1 MRQPPI
7 VIHKGKKEEKY
18 QLYVEDYVIS
28 FLKKEEDGP
37 EGMELNFYGCRDG
50 RKYTVYGVGLDRHI
64 SDFDKYDL
72 LDEICCR
79 LTQKD
84 PVFLIREEQG
94 TYEIKGYEVFY
105 CENKEMQDYLIERPG
120 FRNSRA
126 VREEPAAQTVQRRDF
141 AGFSNKERKKDYAG
155 NPHVAVSLQLGL
167 VFIVLVAIM
176 INSANSYDKME
187 QLNQSAK
194 EVFFVMENQ
203 EAEEVTEE
211 YGDVSVERDGSLSD
225 AVLQDGKISDTIIQD
240 GAFQDNRLQDNV
252 LQENALH
259 GLSEEEAG
267 IVQDGQAETAAGDA
281 SDTQSEEEDVEA
293 DEDTKAQEGAGTVE
307 TADGKQEQNGGQQ
320 DSVTSQEG
328 NGTGGEQAD
337 SEEGEG
343 VEALSRNVARYYE
356 VERGDTLY
364 LISKKIYGDTSHVKK
379 ICELNQIT
387 NPDNIRYGQKIILP

>member
-28 FLKKEEDGP
+28 FLKKEADRSDGR
-37 EGMELNFYGCRDG
+37 ELNFYGCRDG
-50 RKYTVYGVGLDRHI
+50 RKYTVYGVRLDRQT

-72 LDEICCR
+72 LAEICCR
-79 LTQKD
+79 ITQKE
-84 PVFLIREEQG
+84 PVFLIKEEHG

-105 CENKEMQDYLIERPG
+105 CENKEMQDYLIEQPG
-120 FRNSRA
+120 FRNNRA
-126 VREEPAAQTVQRRDF
+126 AKGQPVTQTVQREF
-141 AGFSNKERKKDYAG
+141 FSGRERKKMYTG

-167 VFIVLVAIM
+167 VFVVLVAIM
-176 INSANSYDKME
+176 INSTNSYDKME

-203 EAEEVTEE
+203 EAEEVREE
-211 YGDVSVERDGSLSD
+211 YSDVSVERDESLQD
-225 AVLQDGKISDTIIQD
+225 TVLQDGTISDNIIQGD
-240 GAFQDNRLQDNV
+240 VSRDNSLQENI
-252 LQENALH
+252 LQENALQ
-259 GLSEEEAG
+259 GQNGYEAG
-267 IVQDGQAETAAGDA
+267 TVQDGLAGDNRNDELNMQA
-281 SDTQSEEEDVEA
+281 ADVET
-293 DEDTKAQEGAGTVE
+293 DEAAAAQEGADMEQNNGTSKE
-307 TADGKQEQNGGQQ
+307 LTGEQGRQGDMTSSADG
-320 DSVTSQEG
+320 S
-328 NGTGGEQAD
+328 GESAGETD
-337 SEEGEG
+337 SEAEEG
-343 VEALSRNVARYYE
+343 VEALSRNVGRYYE

>member
-28 FLKKEEDGP
+28 FLKKEEDRPDGR
-37 EGMELNFYGCRDG
+37 ELNFYGCRDG
-50 RKYTVYGVGLDRHI
+50 RKYTVYGVRLDRHT

-72 LDEICCR
+72 LAEICCR

-84 PVFLIREEQG
+84 PVFLIKEEHG
-94 TYEIKGYEVFY
+94 MYEIKGYEVFY
-105 CENKEMQDYLIERPG
+105 CENKEMQDYFIEQTG

-126 VREEPAAQTVQRRDF
+126 AKEQPVTQTAQREYFP
-141 AGFSNKERKKDYAG
+141 GKEKKKAYTG

-167 VFIVLVAIM
+167 VFIVLIAIM
-176 INSANSYDKME
+176 INSTNSYDKME

-203 EAEEVTEE
+203 ETEEVTEE
-211 YGDVSVERDGSLSD
+211 YSDVSVERDGSLSD
-225 AVLQDGKISDTIIQD
+225 TVLQDGTISDNIVQD
-240 GAFQDNRLQDNV
+240 DETWDDSLQENV
-252 LQENALH
+252 LQENALQ
-259 GLSEEEAG
+259 GQDGYAAG
-267 IVQDGQAETAAGDA
+267 TVQDGQAGE
-281 SDTQSEEEDVEA
+281 DTDDEVSMQAEKEGVEA
-293 DEDTKAQEGAGTVE
+293 DETAEDETARDETVE
-307 TADGKQEQNGGQQ
+307 DEEESGESAEQV
-320 DSVTSQEG
+320 DAEA
-328 NGTGGEQAD
+328 E
-337 SEEGEG
+337 EG

-379 ICELNQIT
+379 ICEMNQIT

>member
-28 FLKKEEDGP
+28 FLIKEADRPDGR
-37 EGMELNFYGCRDG
+37 ELNFYGCRDG
-50 RKYTVYGVGLDRHI
+50 RKYTVYGVRLDRHT

-72 LDEICCR
+72 LAEICCR

-84 PVFLIREEQG
+84 PVFLIKEEHG
-94 TYEIKGYEVFY
+94 MYEIKGYEVFY
-105 CENKEMQDYLIERPG
+105 CENKEMQDYFIEQTG

-126 VREEPAAQTVQRRDF
+126 D
-141 AGFSNKERKKDYAG
+141 KERSVTQTAQREYFPGKEKKKVYTG

-167 VFIVLVAIM
+167 VFIVLIAIM
-176 INSANSYDKME
+176 INSTNSYDKME

-203 EAEEVTEE
+203 ETEGVTEE
-211 YGDVSVERDGSLSD
+211 YSDVSVERDESLSD
-225 AVLQDGKISDTIIQD
+225 TVLQDGTISDNIVQD
-240 GAFQDNRLQDNV
+240 DETWDDSLQENV
-252 LQENALH
+252 LQENALQ
-259 GLSEEEAG
+259 GQDGYAAG
-267 IVQDGQAETAAGDA
+267 TVQDGQAGEDTDDEVSMQAEKEDVGVDETAKVETVEDEAAENKTARDETA
-281 SDTQSEEEDVEA
+281 EDEEESGESAERTDAEA
-293 DEDTKAQEGAGTVE
+293 E
-307 TADGKQEQNGGQQ
+307 
-320 DSVTSQEG
+320 
-328 NGTGGEQAD
+328 
-337 SEEGEG
+337 EG

-379 ICELNQIT
+379 ICEMNQIT